1 MRISPVQTFDLN
13 ENFSSFLAFIRVL
26 FDMFYDEDIIAEY
39 VFWTWKKEARE
50 EGHAISALSLKSF
63 FDWLSEPDP
72 N

>member
-1 MRISPVQTFDLN
+1 
-13 ENFSSFLAFIRVL
+13 
-26 FDMFYDEDIIAEY
+26 MFYDEDIIRES

-50 EGHAISALSLKSF
+50 EGHAISARSLKSF